1 MQKAPPNPVEAPL
14 LMDAPIVGTV
24 NPRPASLEDIFERA
38 AVGMAILD
46 ANGHWMCV
54 NQSFCDL
61 LGYQKEELLAT
72 GFHAITY
79 PEDQAESQRRFEQL
93 LSGESTGYQYEKRY
107 VHKDGRPIWVLLTV
121 SRVDNPEGGPPFVAG
136 QIQDMSQRRETEEAL
151 RRSEALFRTISENAG
166 DLIMVVDYPSMI
178 TQYAS
183 PTYESALG
191 YSQQE
196 LTESLEI
203 VHPDDRERIMREF
216 AGMIRQGRNSSML
229 QARIHDQRGV
239 WHHVEAH
246 GCAVRNAQ
254 CEVNRLVIISRV
266 IDDRVRAQQVLR
278 EREEQ
283 LQLLLDSTGEAI
295 YGLDIDGTC
304 TFCNKTFLRL
314 VAYESPKLVLGQN
327 IHALIQYSR
336 QDGSP
341 YAFEDS
347 PIYHGLLKGAGT
359 QADDE
364 VVYRADGSCF
374 PVEYR
379 SHPVYRNGELMGCVV
394 TFVDISA
401 RKEAERAV
409 RAAHEASELFINSV
423 PSILIS
429 IDLEG
434 RITRWNRTAAS
445 VFGFPRSQ
453 MVGKPLV
460 DCGVHWLQ
468 PNMAAEISQWCTQ
481 RTNCRCDHLSFE
493 KDDEKHSLGLTVN
506 WVHSPETQ
514 SGEVLIIGSDVTE
527 RKTLEIQ
534 LRQAQKLEAI
544 GQLAAGIAHEINT
557 PTQYVGD
564 NTNFLKESWTSL
576 APLLAAMRQVRAE
589 AGKGAVGEETL
600 RRFDDCWEA
609 ADLLYLE
616 SEIPRAIEQSLDG
629 IQRVAKIVRAMKE
642 FSHPGTEEKRPL
654 DVNKAIETTITVAR
668 NEWKY
673 VSEVVTDLD
682 PNLPLVPCHAGEFN
696 QVILNLLVNAAHAIR
711 QALGD
716 GSQSKGT
723 ITVTTR
729 REQDWAEILI
739 QDSGAGIP
747 EAIRSR
753 IFEPFFTTKA
763 VGEGTGQG
771 LALAHSAVV
780 RRHGGKIWFETEV
793 GKGTTFFIRLPL
805 AAATTEA

>member
-1 MQKAPPNPVEAPL
+1 
-14 LMDAPIVGTV
+14 MDAPKAAPV
-24 NPRPASLEDIFERA
+24 NPCQASLENIFERA
-38 AVGMAILD
+38 PVGVAILD
-46 ANGHWMCV
+46 ASGRWVRV

-72 GFHAITY
+72 GFHAITH
-79 PEDQAESQRRFEQL
+79 PEDRAESQQRFERL
-93 LSGESTGYQYEKRY
+93 ISGESTGYQYEKRY
-107 VHKDGRPIWVLLTV
+107 LHKDGQPIWVLLAV
-121 SRVDNPEGGPPFVAG
+121 SRVDNPEGGPPLVAG
-136 QIQDMSQRRETEEAL
+136 QIQDISRRRETEAAL

-178 TQYAS
+178 TQYTS
-183 PTYESALG
+183 PTYESAFG

-203 VHPDDRERIMREF
+203 VHPNDRERILRDF
-216 AGMIRQGRNSSML
+216 AGMIREGRNSSML
-229 QARIHDQRGV
+229 QVRIHDKRGV

-254 CEVNRLVIISRV
+254 CEVDRLVIISRV

-295 YGLDIDGTC
+295 YGLDMKGNC
-304 TFCNKTFLRL
+304 TFCNQTFLRL
-314 VAYESPKLVLGQN
+314 VAYKDPKLVLGQN
-327 IHALIQYSR
+327 IHSLIHSLHE
-336 QDGSP
+336 DGSP
-341 YAFEDS
+341 YLFEDS
-347 PIYHGLLKGAGT
+347 PIYQSLVKGTGI

-379 SHPVYRNGELMGCVV
+379 SHPVYRNGELVGCVV
-394 TFVDISA
+394 TFVDISK
-401 RKEAERAV
+401 RKAAERALQS
-409 RAAHEASELFINSV
+409 AHEASELFINSV

-445 VFGFPRSQ
+445 VFGFSKQQ
-453 MVGKPLV
+453 MLGKPLA
-460 DCGVHWLQ
+460 DCGVRWLL
-468 PNMAAEISQWCTQ
+468 PNMSAEVSQWCAQ
-481 RTNCRCDHLSFE
+481 RTSCRCDHLSFE
-493 KDDEKHSLGLTVN
+493 KDGEKHSLGLSVD
-506 WVHSPETQ
+506 WVHSPEIQ

-564 NTNFLKESWTSL
+564 NTNFLKESWASL
-576 APLLAAMRQVRAE
+576 APLLTAMRKVRAE
-589 AGKGAVGEETL
+589 AGTGAVGEDTL
-600 RRFDDCWEA
+600 RQFDDCWEQ

-673 VSEVVTDLD
+673 VSEVVTNLD
-682 PNLPLVPCHAGEFN
+682 PSLPPVPCHAGEFN

-711 QALGD
+711 QAVGD

-723 ITVTTR
+723 ITLTTR

-739 QDSGAGIP
+739 QDTGAGIP

-805 AAATTEA
+805 AAATTET